1 MRSSIGLVAIAEN
14 RIVHIKRR
22 WTSDLAILQTADEA
36 LEHFGNLFE
45 LQFELSMLCFID
57 QAAATRKL
65 K

>member
-1 MRSSIGLVAIAEN
+1 MRSSIGLVAIAGN

-22 WTSDLAILQTADEA
+22 WTSDFAILQTADEA

-57 QAAATRKL
+57 QAAAMRKL